1 MAKKKAGKRTF
12 GEACIFYGAIFA
24 GIFCFLSA
32 IPFVPWRYSRVDT
45 NVGDRF
51 VMERRYTLMGLS
63 NNFGKQEGWLSM
75 SKKIQRKVE
84 EFGRP
89 SPLTAILGTVT
100 TMGGIGG
107 AAIGC
112 AMWTICKEHINARYL
127 QYYNCGSAG
136 IAAMAMLVLGAMASG
151 GTVLLLGFEGG
162 VGEKKKKKKK
172 KDEGFAP
179 STKTMI
185 ASIIGFLFPACA
197 VTMFICLTGSSLT
210 TFKTTAYYPYAG
222 AHAGGFVGGLGAF
235 INWVV
240 MMICINRVCPFCGKK
255 KAIDSDD
262 EMQQPMMGE
271 YGGGP
276 PGYGPPPG
284 AYGGPPPGGPPGA
297 YGPPPGGGY

>member
-1 MAKKKAGKRTF
+1 MAKSKKGKKTF
-12 GEACIFYGAIFA
+12 GESCIFYGAIFGA
-24 GIFCFLSA
+24 LMCFGSA
-32 IPFVPWRYSRVDT
+32 IPFIPWRYARVDT

-100 TMGGIGG
+100 QMGGVGG

-112 AMWTICKEHINARYL
+112 AMWTICKEHINVRYL
-127 QYYNCGSAG
+127 QYYNTGGCG
-136 IAAMAMLVLGAMASG
+136 IAAMAMLVLGAMAAG
-151 GTVLLLGFEGG
+151 GTVLMMNFEEDDG
-162 VGEKKKKKKK
+162 KKKKKKK

-197 VTMFICLTGSSLT
+197 VTMFICLTGSTLN
-210 TFKTTAYYPYAG
+210 TFKETAYYPYAG
-222 AHAGGFVGGLGAF
+222 AHVGGFVGGLGAF

-255 KAIDSDD
+255 KVNDSDD

-284 AYGGPPPGGPPGA
+284 AYGGPPPGA